1 MAVDKRSFQLQQML
15 NLVSQQKWEQV
26 SSRFVGEKIECKIR
40 RRFTDAEIPIR
51 QFEVDKMNNLVRT
64 FGWTAESTSIDDNMV
79 VVDLSKTLEK
89 EVSS

>member
-1 MAVDKRSFQLQQML
+1 MVVDKRSFQLQQML

-40 RRFTDAEIPIR
+40 RKFTDEEAPIK

-64 FGWTAESTSIDDNMV
+64 FGWTAESTSIEDGMV
-79 VVDLSKTLEK
+79 IVDLAKTLEA
-89 EVSS
+89 EVSL